1 MDNVAISRLSEQGEF
16 LMRVFVTGAAGFIGT
31 ATTMELIANGH
42 EVLGLARSD
51 DNAKALE
58 KLGAAVHRGSLEDL
72 DSLRKGA
79 KETDGTI
86 HLAFIHDFSKFA
98 ENAQIDKQAID
109 AMGDVLAGSDKPFIV
124 TSGTLVVAPGRL
136 ATEEDPATPSL
147 PRVSENAGLAFA
159 ARGVRAMAIR
169 LPQVH
174 GGDGKCGLVNW
185 LLTIA
190 REKGVSAYIGDG
202 GNRWAGAHRLD
213 VARLYRLVL
222 EKGLAGTSYHAVAEE
237 GVTARDIAEMMGR
250 HLNLPVTSISPEDAS
265 AHFGMIA
272 MFVGRDGAASSALTQ
287 RWLGWKPTQ
296 IGMIADI
303 SRPGYFKV

>member
-1 MDNVAISRLSEQGEF
+1 
-16 LMRVFVTGAAGFIGT
+16 MRVFVTGAAGFIGT
-31 ATTMELIANGH
+31 ATTKELIANGH

-51 DNAKALE
+51 ANAEAL
-58 KLGAAVHRGSLEDL
+58 KKMGAKVHRGSLEDL

-86 HLAFIHDFSKFA
+86 HLAFIHDFSKFV
-98 ENAQIDKQAID
+98 ENGQIDKQAID
-109 AMGDVLAGSDKPFIV
+109 AMGEALAGSGKPFIV

-147 PRVSENAGLAFA
+147 PRFSESAGLAFA
-159 ARGVRAMAIR
+159 AHGVRAMAVR

-185 LLTIA
+185 LLNIA

-202 GNRWAGAHRLD
+202 GNRWSGAHRLD
-213 VARLYRLVL
+213 VARLYRLAL
-222 EKGLAGTSYHAVAEE
+222 EKGLAGTSYHAVADE
-237 GVTARDIAEMMGR
+237 GVTARDIAEIVGR
-250 HLNLPVTSISPEDAS
+250 HLKLPVTAISPEEAP

-272 MFVGRDGAASSALTQ
+272 MFAGRDGAASSALTQ
-287 RWLGWKPTQ
+287 QWLGWKPTQ
-296 IGMIADI
+296 IGLIADI
-303 SRPGYFKV
+303 SQPGYFKV